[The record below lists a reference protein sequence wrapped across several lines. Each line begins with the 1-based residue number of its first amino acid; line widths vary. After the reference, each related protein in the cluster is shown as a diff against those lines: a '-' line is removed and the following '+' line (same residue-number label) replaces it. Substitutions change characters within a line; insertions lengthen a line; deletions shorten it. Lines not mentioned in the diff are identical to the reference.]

1 MFPKSQAQRV
11 PRGLQ
16 CPTALTLVGLAV
28 FSVAQPAFAADEPSP
43 GLEAID
49 TFRAEKRAK
58 NAVENRF
65 FTKSERFEI
74 SPVVGYVPNN
84 PFAVRYTGGAILGY
98 HFTET
103 ISAQSQIAYSPDMG
117 ENDLKGLVSVLLDR
131 ANAASSCS
139 PSATGGGSTNCV
151 EFQQPLDKVTL
162 SAAFGI
168 AWAPVYG
175 KINLVGETVL
185 NFDLYGFV
193 GAGMLAKTNFN
204 AQYDA
209 DGVETGD
216 VVNLALATKPND
228 VLVAPV
234 IGVGQNYFLNQMM
247 SFKIDARV
255 AFYVDDKPQYSAAEE
270 VTEKQLYNNF
280 IISGGVGFFFPKMK
294 PRLYDF

>member
-1 MFPKSQAQRV
+1 M
-11 PRGLQ
+11 
-16 CPTALTLVGLAV
+16 ALN
-28 FSVAQPAFAADEPSP
+28 VAQPAFAADEPSP

-49 TFRAEKRAK
+49 EFRADQSAR

-65 FTKSERFEI
+65 FSKSERFEI
-74 SPVVGYVPNN
+74 SPTIGYVPNN

-131 ANAASSCS
+131 AYNATT
-139 PSATGGGSTNCV
+139 TGA

-185 NFDLYGFV
+185 NFDLYGFA
-193 GAGMLAKTNFN
+193 GAGMLAKSNFF
-204 AQYDA
+204 AKYDVA
-209 DGVETGD
+209 GVETGD
-216 VVNLALATKPND
+216 VVNLFPATQPND

-234 IGVGQNYFLNQMM
+234 IGIGQNYFLNQMM

-255 AFYVDDKPQYSAAEE
+255 AFYVDDKPQYDASDDIS
-270 VTEKQLYNNF
+270 EKQLYNNF